1 MERELKLELL
11 QDDVDRLIGLPLLA
25 ACCVE
30 PPHEDLLVST
40 YFDTPDCSL
49 RHHRASLRVRQAGG
63 HYVLTLKT
71 YGKRSGGLYEREEF
85 EAAIP
90 SPTPDPA
97 ALREKVPQ
105 DTALAELI
113 RQGDFAE
120 RLKPLFVTEIRR
132 KVALLR
138 LPQGDEI
145 ELALDRGVIRA
156 GDTTIPVRELEMEI
170 QAGEPAHLAAF
181 ALQLL
186 DEVPMRISRASK
198 GDRGYALVAGQSAGV
213 VRAEAL
219 RLDDDASAEAV
230 FLCIIQGCL
239 VQVAGNEDGVV
250 NSTNPESVHQM
261 RIGLRRLRSAL
272 DIYRS
277 LIACPS
283 GLQDDIKWIAGE
295 LGPSRDWEV
304 LIHATLRE
312 AFDGAP
318 TDVGADAVL
327 SAASGIATGARQRAA
342 QAVNSERYTRL
353 MLAFSHWLGTA
364 GWRSELDDTQ
374 RAALARPAREFA
386 LKTLHD
392 RHRRLLKRGRRMAKL
407 DEQQRHRARIAA
419 KKLRYATE
427 FFESLFPAAK
437 LRRFRNHLSELQDDL
452 GWRNDMAVA
461 DGLLRS
467 LGAENHDL
475 ALGSGYAR
483 GYLAGRVDA
492 DKQALR
498 RLWKRFKTA
507 RLPV

>member
-25 ACCVE
+25 ACCME
-30 PPHEDLLVST
+30 PPHEDMLVST

-105 DTALAELI
+105 DTALGELI

-145 ELALDRGVIRA
+145 ELALDRGQIRA
-156 GDTTIPVRELEMEI
+156 GETTVPLRELEMEI

-186 DEVPMRISRASK
+186 DEVPMRLSRASK

-239 VQVAGNEDGVV
+239 AQVAGNEDGVV
-250 NSTNPESVHQM
+250 NSTDPESVHQM

-272 DIYRS
+272 DTYRS
-277 LIACPS
+277 LIGCPS
-283 GLQDDIKWIAGE
+283 ALQDGIKWIAGE

-304 LIHATLRE
+304 LTHATLRE
-312 AFDGAP
+312 VFDGAP
-318 TDVGADAVL
+318 ADVGADAVL
-327 SAASGIATGARQRAA
+327 SAASGIATGARRRAA
-342 QAVNSERYTRL
+342 QAVSSERYTRL

-364 GWRSELDDTQ
+364 GWRSELDETQ
-374 RAALARPAREFA
+374 RATLARPAREFA

-392 RHRRLLKRGRRMAKL
+392 RHRRLLKRGR
-407 DEQQRHRARIAA
+407 
-419 KKLRYATE
+419 
-427 FFESLFPAAK
+427 
-437 LRRFRNHLSELQDDL
+437 
-452 GWRNDMAVA
+452 
-461 DGLLRS
+461 
-467 LGAENHDL
+467 
-475 ALGSGYAR
+475 
-483 GYLAGRVDA
+483 
-492 DKQALR
+492 
-498 RLWKRFKTA
+498 
-507 RLPV
+507 